1 MKRVE
6 ILDSTLRDGAQGIGI
21 SYSVEDKLQIV
32 KLLDEL
38 GIQLIEAGHPASNP
52 KELMF
57 FEKANRLQLRTSEL
71 SAFGS
76 TRRKGCRVEED
87 HALGALLCAG
97 TRWCTIFGKSWKLHV
112 DKVLE
117 TTYEENLLMIEDSVR
132 FLKQNGRM
140 VIYDAEHFFDGYQ
153 ADPEYAMQTL
163 KAAAAGGADTICLCD
178 TNGGSFLQAVLPA
191 VDRVRREIQAPLGVH
206 FHDDSGMAVANSV
219 ESVLH
224 GAMQVQGTL
233 LGFGERCG
241 NANLSTIIPGL
252 QIKNG
257 YSCIPEENIKAL
269 TRISRAVAEVTN
281 ISASHSMPYIGKS
294 AFAHKA
300 GMHADGVMK
309 VPSSF
314 EHIDPAHVGN
324 TRRFPTSEISGK
336 SIILEKIQQL
346 FPNRSIQL
354 QDVDEVLAEIKRL
367 ELIGYQFEG
376 ADASFELLVR
386 KKMEPF
392 EPFFHLIYYHIGTDL
407 MGDYTGASA
416 TVKLEVNEEVQLTA
430 AEGNGPVHALDTALR
445 KALEVFFPMLSEV
458 KLTDY
463 KVRVLDSKNAT
474 ASRVRVLITSKYRQ
488 SSYTTVGV
496 SGDVV
501 AASWKALEDSM
512 EYFLLG
518 QLNGQSRSVR

>member
-32 KLLDEL
+32 RLLDEL
-38 GIQLIEAGHPASNP
+38 GVLVIEAGHPASNP
-52 KELMF
+52 KELAF
-57 FEKANRLQLRTSEL
+57 FEKANRLRLRTAEIA
-71 SAFGS
+71 AFGS
-76 TRRKGCRVEED
+76 TRRKLCRAED
-87 HALGALLCAG
+87 DHSLRALLRAG
-97 TRWCTIFGKSWKLHV
+97 TRRSVIFGKSWKLHV

-117 TTYEENLLMIEDSVR
+117 TTYEENLLMIQESVR
-132 FLKQNGRM
+132 FLKQNGRL
-140 VIYDAEHFFDGYQ
+140 VTYDAEHFFDGYQ
-153 ADPEYAMQTL
+153 ADPDYALQTL

-178 TNGGSFLQAVLPA
+178 TNGGNFLQTVLPA
-191 VDRVRREIQAPLGVH
+191 FDRVREEIDVPLGVH
-206 FHDDSGMAVANSV
+206 FHNDTGMAVANSI

-224 GAMQVQGTL
+224 GAVQVQGTL

-252 QIKNG
+252 QVKNS
-257 YSCIPEENIKAL
+257 YHCIPEENIKSL
-269 TRISRAVAEVTN
+269 TRISRAVAEITN
-281 ISASHSMPYIGKS
+281 ISVSHGMPYIGKN

-309 VPSSF
+309 VSSSF
-314 EHIDPAHVGN
+314 EHVDPARIGN

-336 SIILEKIQQL
+336 SIILEKVQQL
-346 FPNRSIQL
+346 FPKRSIQL
-354 QDVDEVLAEIKRL
+354 QDVAEVLAEIKRL
-367 ELIGYQFEG
+367 ELEGYQFEG

-386 KKMEPF
+386 KKMEPL
-392 EPFFHLIYYHIGTDL
+392 EPFFKLIYYHIGTDL
-407 MGDYTGASA
+407 MGDYIGASA
-416 TVKLEVNEEVQLTA
+416 TVKLEVEGQVQLMA

-445 KALEVFFPMLSEV
+445 KALELFFPALSGV

-463 KVRVLDSKNAT
+463 KVRVLDSQSAT
-474 ASRVRVLITSKYRQ
+474 ASRVRVLITSQYKQ
-488 SSYTTVGV
+488 NSYTTVGV
-496 SGDVV
+496 SDDVV

-518 QLNGQSRSVR
+518 QL

>member
-1 MKRVE
+1 MKKVE

-38 GIQLIEAGHPASNP
+38 GVQLIEAGHPASNP
-52 KELMF
+52 KELAF
-57 FEKANRLQLRTSEL
+57 FEKANLLRLRTAEL
-71 SAFGS
+71 AAFGS
-76 TRRKGCRVEED
+76 TRRKQCRAEED
-87 HALGALLCAG
+87 HALRALLHAN

-117 TTYEENLLMIEDSVR
+117 TTYEENLLMIQDSVR

-140 VIYDAEHFFDGYQ
+140 VIYDAEHFFDGYRD
-153 ADPEYAMQTL
+153 DPEYALQTL
-163 KAAAAGGADTICLCD
+163 RAAAAGGADTICLCD
-178 TNGGSFLQAVLPA
+178 TNGGSFLQTILPA
-191 VDRVRREIQAPLGVH
+191 VDRVREEIEVPLGVH
-206 FHDDSGMAVANSV
+206 FHNDSGMAVASSI

-224 GAMQVQGTL
+224 GAVQVQGTL

-252 QIKNG
+252 QLKNG
-257 YSCIPEENIKAL
+257 YHCIPEENIKSL
-269 TRISRAVAEVTN
+269 TRISRAVAEITN
-281 ISASHSMPYIGKS
+281 VSVAHGMPYIGKN

-300 GMHADGVMK
+300 GMHADGVIK
-309 VPSSF
+309 LPPSF
-314 EHIDPAHVGN
+314 EHIDPVQVGN
-324 TRRFPTSEISGK
+324 VRRFPTSEISGK

-346 FPNRSIQL
+346 FPERNIEL
-354 QDVDEVLAEIKRL
+354 QDVTEVLTEIKRL
-367 ELIGYQFEG
+367 ELEGYQFEG

-386 KKMEPF
+386 KKMEAF
-392 EPFFHLIYYHIGTDL
+392 EPFFKLIYYHIGTDL
-407 MGDYTGASA
+407 MGDYIGASA
-416 TVKLEVNEEVQLTA
+416 TVKLEVEGQIQLMA
-430 AEGNGPVHALDTALR
+430 AEGNGPVHALDAALR
-445 KALEVFFPMLSEV
+445 KALEVFFPALSEV

-463 KVRVLDSKNAT
+463 KVRVLDSQNAT
-474 ASRVRVLITSKYRQ
+474 ASRVRVLITSKYGQ
-488 SSYTTVGV
+488 TSYTTVGV

-518 QLNGQSRSVR
+518 RE

>member
-1 MKRVE
+1 MVE

-21 SYSVEDKLQIV
+21 SYSVEDKLQVV

-38 GIQLIEAGHPASNP
+38 GVQLIEAGHPASNP
-52 KELMF
+52 KELAF
-57 FEKANRLQLRTSEL
+57 FEKANRLRLRTAEL

-76 TRRKGCRVEED
+76 TRRKGCLAEDD
-87 HALGALLCAG
+87 HALRALLHAG

-117 TTYEENLLMIEDSVR
+117 TTCGENLLMIEDSVR

-140 VIYDAEHFFDGYQ
+140 VIYDAEHFFDGYR
-153 ADPEYAMQTL
+153 ADPEYAIMTL
-163 KAAAAGGADTICLCD
+163 KAAEAGGADTICLCD
-178 TNGGSFLQAVLPA
+178 TNGGSFQQTVLPA
-191 VDRVRREIQAPLGVH
+191 VDRMLREIHVPLGVH
-206 FHDDSGMAVANSV
+206 FHNDGGMAVANSI
-219 ESVLH
+219 ESVLR
-224 GAMQVQGTL
+224 GAVQVQGTL

-252 QIKNG
+252 QVKNG
-257 YSCIPEENIKAL
+257 YHCIPEEKVKAL
-269 TRISRAVAEVTN
+269 TRISRAVAEITN
-281 ISASHSMPYIGKS
+281 ISVAHGMPYIGKN

-300 GMHADGVMK
+300 GMHADGVIK
-309 VPSSF
+309 LPSSF
-314 EHIDPAHVGN
+314 EHIDPACVGN

-336 SIILEKIQQL
+336 SIILEKIRQL
-346 FPNRSIQL
+346 FPNRSIKL
-354 QDVDEVLAEIKRL
+354 QDVTEVLAEIKRL

-376 ADASFELLVR
+376 ADASFELMVR

-392 EPFFHLIYYHIGTDL
+392 EPFFKLIYYHIGTDL
-407 MGDYTGASA
+407 MGDYIGASA
-416 TVKLEVNEEVQLTA
+416 TVKLEVKKQIQLMA

-445 KALEVFFPMLSEV
+445 KALEVFFPTLSEV

-474 ASRVRVLITSKYRQ
+474 ASRVRVLITSKHGQ

-518 QLNGQSRSVR
+518 QTERT